1 VSFRALKNLRSIRRV
16 AKGGRLT
23 LLACAA
29 FILAGCSSETM
40 APQSAIWNGPSNART
55 VAATPI
61 ETGSASARRSA
72 KTSSERGWGDY
83 SGRRGQTEP
92 PAEIDYAFKGDP
104 NASPTFAAGPGQM

>member
-1 VSFRALKNLRSIRRV
+1 MSFRALKNLRSIRRA

-23 LLACAA
+23 RLACATLL
-29 FILAGCSSETM
+29 LAGCSSETL
-40 APQSAIWNGPSNART
+40 APQSALWNGPPNART

-61 ETGSASARRSA
+61 ETGSASARRTIKA
-72 KTSSERGWGDY
+72 SSERGWGDY
-83 SGRRGQTEP
+83 SGRRNQTEP

>member
-1 VSFRALKNLRSIRRV
+1 MSFRALKNLRSIRRV

-23 LLACAA
+23 LLTCATLL
-29 FILAGCSSETM
+29 LAACSSETL

-61 ETGSASARRSA
+61 ETGSASARRSIKA
-72 KTSSERGWGDY
+72 TGERGWGDY

-92 PAEIDYAFKGDP
+92 PPEIDYAFRGDP